1 MSHFSKDIG
10 VIHFIGIGG
19 IGMSGIAE
27 VLLDLGYE
35 VTGSDIAS
43 NSNVE
48 RLKKLGI
55 KIFIGQNSNNIKD
68 VSIIVISS
76 AIKKDNVELI
86 AGHLKKIPIVR
97 RADMLAELMRFKK
110 SIAVG
115 GTHGKTTTTSMISA
129 VLEGAELDPTVVN
142 GGIIEAYGTNARLGK
157 SDWMVVEAD
166 ESDGSFTRL
175 PSTYVIITNIDR
187 EHLDYYQSFSNLNK
201 AFKNF
206 VENIPFYGVAFICT
220 DFPDTENLFKDVK
233 YRKLVSFGLNKKA
246 DIRASNIRVV
256 NNLTYFDI
264 NLLKYSFNKKN
275 TIKDISIPI
284 PGEYNVRN
292 ALGAIALGLELGI
305 SESIIRKS
313 LLNFKGV
320 ERRFSFVGKINGITI
335 IDDYAHHPTAIE
347 NTLKAAKSL
356 CFGKLIVIFEPH
368 RYSRIID
375 LYDEFINSFTNS
387 DILFVTEIYAAGEK
401 FIENIN
407 KEKIVKSISEI
418 GHENVN
424 IFKDEN
430 NMENE
435 LLHIS
440 KDNDFIIFLGAGVIS
455 KKARSLEKNMLKLI
469 GKNKKI

>member
-166 ESDGSFTRL
+166 ESDGTFTRL

-264 NLLKYSFNKKN
+264 DLLKYSINKNN
-275 TIKDISIPI
+275 TIKDISIPL
-284 PGEYNVRN
+284 PGEYNIRN
-292 ALGAIALGLELGI
+292 ALGAVALGLELGI

-335 IDDYAHHPTAIE
+335 IDDYAHHPTEIE

-356 CFGKLIVIFEPH
+356 CSGKLIVIFEPH
-368 RYSRIID
+368 RYSRIIA

-401 FIENIN
+401 FIEDIN